1 MNENVKALI
10 DTVGTDISG
19 KWISAEKLEKF
30 SQDVILE
37 CLNQIEIAN
46 SKHCAYTSFDLG
58 TVECAKEKIMSHI
71 TEHFDIKITHGVF

>member
-1 MNENVKALI
+1 MNENIKSLI
-10 DTVGTDISG
+10 NKVETDVSG
-19 KWISAEKLEKF
+19 KWINISQLEKY